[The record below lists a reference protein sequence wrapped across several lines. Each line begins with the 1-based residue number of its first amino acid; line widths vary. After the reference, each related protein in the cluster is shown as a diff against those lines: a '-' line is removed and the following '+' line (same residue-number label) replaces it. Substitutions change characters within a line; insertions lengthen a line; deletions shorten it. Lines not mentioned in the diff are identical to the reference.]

1 MLSLLKLE
9 GNSEENNLEEKELL
23 ATDKCDRCFAQ
34 AYVRVF
40 INSGELLFC
49 GHHYAKHE
57 SNLKSIAIKISDQR
71 YRLNKDFS
79 EKNN

>member
-1 MLSLLKLE
+1 MISLLKLE
-9 GNSEENNLEEKELL
+9 SNAEEGNTVDKELL

-34 AYVRVF
+34 AYVRVL

-57 SNLKSIAIKISDQR
+57 ENLKNIAIKISDQR
-71 YRLNKDFS
+71 FRLSKDYS
-79 EKNN
+79 DNNN